1 MPLLGAHPEPLI
13 PEHAAHQRLRSDS
26 IDLAC
31 SAASSSFLG
40 RLWPKRRKF
49 APPFKSASVGAA
61 QEICELSKPSKY
73 IGLNCEYTSCN
84 SPNWINFDSL
94 HCNGDSPREDCED
107 GQLNDTPDLQDLKC
121 NLGSQD
127 KGLHCKEAF
136 PECVN
141 REGNILECRKDAC
154 RDFPFWVV
162 CEENVECRGEGSEG
176 EITELQEVGVKPI
189 MESLKEVVISK
200 QRINNGTEATCVYG
214 IQEDSKGSEPINVCG
229 VKKEGDQKEG
239 VDQMLTKRLAS
250 FKAGE
255 VHDTCGVKKM
265 RMSTLFELQR
275 VAGTLQWGTSLD
287 ERWLAADELRRLCK
301 DDPIAR
307 VTLGVQLGVVPPLV
321 FLLHSPHS
329 KHQCTAL
336 LALLNL
342 AMGND
347 VNKGAIVK
355 AKAVPRMVGLLQSAH
370 VEVQTA
376 TVNLFLSLSALDGNK
391 AEIGASGSV
400 AVLVTLLH
408 AHHTK
413 KDALRTL
420 YNLSIHADNVKFI
433 VEAGGVPILLVMV
446 SDIDVADKSLA
457 TLGNLVQTDVGRH
470 SFIDNKEVS
479 YAVLIEAM
487 RYMEMPKCQERAVY
501 VLMMIAHHSR
511 PQREAMV
518 AAGIIPALL
527 ELSLLG
533 SPLAQKRATRTLDS
547 FRRAKAFS
555 APQQRE
561 SLLPVGTDSTDPQQ
575 SIARTMS
582 EKKVVDGLVRQSL
595 HRTMQRITRRA
606 NLSTVLGDPV
616 VAKASSTLWRFRCPV
631 ERRSSP
637 CSLSY

>member
-1 MPLLGAHPEPLI
+1 MPLLAHLI
-13 PEHAAHQRLRSDS
+13 PEHPAHQQFRSDS

-31 SAASSSFLG
+31 SAGSSSFLG
-40 RLWPKRRKF
+40 RLWPNRRKF
-49 APPFKSASVGAA
+49 SPPFKSASVGAA
-61 QEICELSKPSKY
+61 QEICDLSKPSEL
-73 IGLNCEYTSCN
+73 IGLKSEYTRSN
-84 SPNWINFDSL
+84 SPNWINLDNV
-94 HCNGDSPREDCED
+94 HCNGESPREDCED
-107 GQLNDTPDLQDLKC
+107 GQLKDTHDLQDLKC
-121 NLGSQD
+121 KLGSQD

-136 PECVN
+136 VN
-141 REGNILECRKDAC
+141 LEGNIVECRKEAC
-154 RDFPFWVV
+154 RDFPFWAV

-176 EITELQEVGVKPI
+176 GITELQEVGVKPI
-189 MESLKEVVISK
+189 MESLKGVVINMQS
-200 QRINNGTEATCVYG
+200 INNGPEATCVNG
-214 IQEDSKGSEPINVCG
+214 IKKDSKGSEASNVSG
-229 VKKEGDQKEG
+229 GKKEGDG
-239 VDQMLTKRLAS
+239 VDQMLMKRLAS

-255 VHDTCGVKKM
+255 VNNISGVKKM
-265 RMSTLFELQR
+265 RMSTLCELQR
-275 VAGTLQWGTSLD
+275 VAGTLQWGNSLE

-307 VTLGVQLGVVPPLV
+307 VTLGVQLGAVPPLV
-321 FLLHSPHS
+321 SLLHSPHR

-342 AMGND
+342 AVGND

-376 TVNLFLSLSALDGNK
+376 AVNLFLSLSALDGNK

-400 AVLVTLLH
+400 AVLVTLMH

-420 YNLSIHADNVKFI
+420 YNLSIHAGNVKFI
-433 VEAGGVPILLVMV
+433 VEGGGVPVLLVMV
-446 SDIDVADKSLA
+446 SDIDTADKSLA
-457 TLGNLVQTDVGRH
+457 TLSNLVQTDVGRH
-470 SFIDNKEVS
+470 TFTDHKEVS
-479 YAVLIEAM
+479 YTVLIDSM
-487 RYMEMPKCQERAVY
+487 RRMEMPKCQERAVY

-511 PQREAMV
+511 VQREAMV

-533 SPLAQKRATRTLDS
+533 SPLAQKRAMRTLDS

-561 SLLPVGTDSTDPQQ
+561 SLPVGADSSQQ

-606 NLSTVLGDPV
+606 KLSTVLGDPV
-616 VAKASSTLWRFRCPV
+616 FAEASSTLWSFRRPV
-631 ERRSSP
+631 ERRSSS